1 MIIVNIN
8 QEETYARV
16 AGLWQYDYGQV
27 LRIQGLSLPPA
38 IEIHFSLQETG
49 GEAITRIGV
58 TSDGV
63 TDVVIPDSILD
74 GAGAIDDYFAY
85 AFIYPSDDSSGQ
97 TEYRIEISV
106 KSRPKPEGYKGSGD
120 DTMGAIMKAVN
131 EIAAG
136 KADGLEYKNSILRLM
151 SGETELARVTISG
164 GSGGGSDARE
174 IELQKSETAI
184 QWRYAGDET
193 WKDLV
198 DLADLKGDPGPQG
211 PQGEV
216 GAQGPQGPQGIQG
229 ERGETGATGPQG
241 PQGPKGDT
249 GATGPQGPQG
259 EQGPAGKDGADGAP
273 GKDGADGVTPHIGDN
288 GNWYIGETDT
298 GVKAEAPSIDS
309 TLTESGKAADAKIT
323 GEKISELKSEIANLN
338 TVQDGSI
345 TLDKLNNEVIDLIAG
360 GSVPSKMP
368 TTTWYDEWQYG
379 IGDNTLN
386 AYQCWM
392 ANNLQYDK
400 LRNRFVFVQ
409 CHRANHTGAFTKT
422 TMHIINPSDIL
433 TREDIEIPTINGI
446 ANFLIIG
453 DKYYLY
459 PKTTSAIRYVSSD
472 GGTTWT
478 SEELNTHLQ
487 HMFGVYYCNGAFYGG
502 CDYEWDK
509 YHYSVDGINWE
520 TKNFGYV
527 DSNGN
532 HTKEHSFVYWK
543 GYVYAFGRRDFYK
556 NDDSSQ
562 GLLENPSNCAV
573 ILKLNG
579 DTWSAINDDSILA
592 FQSNTHAIPFNDKI
606 VLVSINR
613 LSASASLNFYEFDGK
628 TVTLLKQWSDL
639 TIDGTEGSFT
649 TPCIAYGDGYT
660 IIGYSGAGGGFQ
672 KSCNMALVGTY
683 DSNKS
688 VVSGYGSIKT
698 QATGHIGN
706 DLKDGKLSI
715 LPSEDLGNISVSP
728 SNSLAIQND
737 IDHDILVMRNYFSYC
752 DYGNANA
759 YFVMNNKLGKID
771 TNALNW
777 SDKVPLTYKNRAYF
791 VPYRTNIVYKPMI
804 IDGIFTEKETDIDIS
819 SLKDG
824 NGVYYLASGS
834 TLSANSLTLA
844 YFELATSNVGEA
856 KYVTFEEAQN
866 LINEAINSITNGD
879 EVSY

>member
-1 MIIVNIN
+1 MLHEHNIIDNDVHFIISDTGEINLLSDNKDSIIYIQQFLHLSESFTFEAPRYIEGHDMSLSNIVNIHFTN
-8 QEETYARV
+8 IDSKTKEESKDIYPV
-16 AGLWQYDYGQV
+16 DGLKVDEQDENKIIFTCKLKDTCTRYV
-27 LRIQGLSLPPA
+27 GLLK
-38 IEIHFSLQETG
+38 FSIIFECY
-49 GEAITRIGV
+49 E
-58 TSDGV
+58 D
-63 TDVVIPDSILD
+63 DVVIYRWPTDIFSKIMIRRTNYNSGSIV
-74 GAGAIDDYFAY
+74 IEH
-85 AFIYPSDDSSGQ
+85 SDIIS
-97 TEYRIEISV
+97 EIQNDIKNI
-106 KSRPKPEGYKGSGD
+106 KSELNIVGD
-120 DTMGAIMKAVN
+120 ISKEKISEAVN
-131 EIAAG
+131 EYLTANPI
-136 KADGLEYKNSILRLM
+136 E
-151 SGETELARVTISG
+151 ETDPTVPNWAKQAEKPSY
-164 GSGGGSDARE
+164 
-174 IELQKSETAI
+174 TAS
-184 QWRYAGDET
+184 
-193 WKDLV
+193 
-198 DLADLKGDPGPQG
+198 
-211 PQGEV
+211 EV
-216 GAQGPQGPQGIQG
+216 GALPNTTIIPTTLPNPNALTF
-229 ERGETGATGPQG
+229 TGA
-241 PQGPKGDT
+241 
-249 GATGPQGPQG
+249 ATGSYDGSSPVEINIPEGG
-259 EQGPAGKDGADGAP
+259 GTDVAVDTTLSVAG
-273 GKDGADGVTPHIGDN
+273 H
-288 GNWYIGETDT
+288 
-298 GVKAEAPSIDS
+298 
-309 TLTESGKAADAKIT
+309 AADAKAT
-323 GEKISELKSEIANLN
+323 GEKISELKGEIANLN
-338 TVQDGSI
+338 IDEEQIKNVVVTWLDEHPEATTTVQDGSI

-502 CDYEWDK
+502 CDYEWDE

-660 IIGYSGAGGGFQ
+660 IIGYSGAGGGLQ

-688 VVSGYGSIKT
+688 VVSSYGSIKT

-715 LPSEDLGNISVSP
+715 LPSEDLENISVSP

-777 SDKVPLTYKNRAYF
+777 GGKVPLTYKNRAYF

-834 TLSANSLTLA
+834 TLNANGLTLA
-844 YFELATSNVGEA
+844 YFELATSNVEEA
-856 KYVTFEEAQN
+856 EYVTFEEAQN